1 MPKYQNKNAVLVK
14 VETTY
19 GTDAVPT
26 GAANAVLLVDEP
38 EIVPLDMS
46 TVDRKLIREY
56 FGNSEQLP
64 TGVFARINLKCEI
77 AGAGAAGTAPAW
89 GPLLRGCGFSETV
102 TAGTKVEYKPVTG
115 NPEGVSIYANKD
127 GLLHKLTGAR
137 GSVKLNFAVDDI
149 PRFEF
154 SFIGLFNPVTDGAMP
169 ATTLTAWKTP
179 LPVNKANTPT
189 FALHGYAA
197 PLQSLSLDM
206 GNQNDFYSLP
216 NAAESILFS
225 GRQPKGSVSM
235 EAVSIAAKDWFTTIK
250 NVTLDTMQLIHG
262 TVAGNKVQIDAP
274 KVQINSPKYGGYK
287 NALMLNGD
295 LALMPNAGN
304 DELVITAL

>member
-1 MPKYQNKNAVLVK
+1 MPKFQNKNAILAK
-14 VETTY
+14 IETTY

-26 GAANAVLLVDEP
+26 GAANAILLVDEP

-64 TGVFARINLKCEI
+64 TGVFARVNLKCEI
-77 AGAGAAGTAPAW
+77 AGSGTAGTAPAW
-89 GPLLRGCGFSETV
+89 GPLLRACGFAEII
-102 TAGTKVEYKPVTG
+102 TAATKVEYKPVTS
-115 NPEGVSIYANKD
+115 NPEACTIYANKD

-137 GSVKLNFAVDDI
+137 GNVKLNFAVDDI
-149 PRFEF
+149 PRFDF
-154 SFIGLFNPVTDGAMP
+154 SFIGLFNPVTDVAMP

-179 LPVNKANTPT
+179 LAVNKANTPT
-189 FALHGYAA
+189 FTLHGNAA
-197 PLQSLSLDM
+197 PLQSLALDM

-216 NAAESILFS
+216 NATESILFS
-225 GRQPKGSVSM
+225 GRQPKGQVSM
-235 EAVSIAAKDWFTTIK
+235 EAVSIAVKDWFTTVK
-250 NVTLDTMQLIHG
+250 NVTLDTLQLIHG
-262 TVAGNKVQIDAP
+262 TAAGNKVQIDAP

-287 NALMLNGD
+287 GVLMLNGD